1 MYAVVETGGK
11 QYKVKKDDIL
21 DIEKLSGKKKDA
33 VSFSNVL
40 LVADGG
46 EVKVGQPYLENA
58 KVTAEIVRDFKNKK
72 VISFKFRRRK
82 SSKSTK
88 GHRQQLTQV
97 KIKEIHA

>member
-1 MYAVVETGGK
+1 MYAVIETGGK
-11 QYKVKKDDIL
+11 QYKVKKDDIV

-46 EVKVGQPYLENA
+46 EVKVGQPYLKNA